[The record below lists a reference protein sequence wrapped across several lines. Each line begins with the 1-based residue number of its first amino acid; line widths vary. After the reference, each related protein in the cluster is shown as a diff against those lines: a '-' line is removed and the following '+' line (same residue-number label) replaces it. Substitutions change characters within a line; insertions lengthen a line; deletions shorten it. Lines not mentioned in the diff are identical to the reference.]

1 MCVCERERER
11 ESMKTV
17 CPYLFV
23 LIRTVKLITQCDGSR

>member
-1 MCVCERERER
+1 MCVCER

-23 LIRTVKLITQCDGSR
+23 LIRTFKLITQCDGSQLTQ